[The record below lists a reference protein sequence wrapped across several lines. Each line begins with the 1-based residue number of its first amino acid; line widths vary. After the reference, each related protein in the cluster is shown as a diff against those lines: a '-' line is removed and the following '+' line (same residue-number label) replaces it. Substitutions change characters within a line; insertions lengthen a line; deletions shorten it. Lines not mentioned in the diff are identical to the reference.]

1 MFCPATVKTPVRG
14 VIPGFCATAYPTGA
28 IPVPDEPCVKVS
40 QGALLVP
47 CQVQP
52 LELATKVNNPVPP
65 APSAESVVVVG
76 EMPNAHGAVPSPMRI
91 RNAWLE
97 VAGTGTV
104 CATFNT
110 GKRRIAEP
118 RSHTYPPSPTA
129 DTPSLRA

>member
-1 MFCPATVKTPVRG
+1 MHPTGRRTREPATRDGGPSVKFALAAWLIVMFCPATVMTPVRG

-47 CQVQP
+47 CQAQP

-76 EMPNAHGAVPSPMRI
+76 EMPNAHGAVPSLIRA
-91 RNAWLE
+91 RNA
-97 VAGTGTV
+97 
-104 CATFNT
+104 C
-110 GKRRIAEP
+110 P
-118 RSHTYPPSPTA
+118 
-129 DTPSLRA
+129 D